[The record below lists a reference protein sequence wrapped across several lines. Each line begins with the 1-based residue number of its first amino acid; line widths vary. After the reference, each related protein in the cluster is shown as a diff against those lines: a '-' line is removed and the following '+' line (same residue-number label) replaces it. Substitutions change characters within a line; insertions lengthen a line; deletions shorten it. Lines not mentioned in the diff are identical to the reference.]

1 MSGGKSLNIASK
13 AILISTH
20 LEFSSQQRKK
30 FICQNGSYVYQTK
43 GNVRNKFWKSVA
55 LLLAVP
61 SQMTIW
67 TNQSVLFQRSHVKL
81 KNYDIAFWAKYQS
94 SDKVAKDHLRPHKR

>member
-30 FICQNGSYVYQTK
+30 FICQNGS
-43 GNVRNKFWKSVA
+43 NKRQCQKQILEKRSTLIGCSKSNDY
-55 LLLAVP
+55 L
-61 SQMTIW
+61 
-67 TNQSVLFQRSHVKL
+67 NQSERVIS
-81 KNYDIAFWAKYQS
+81 A
-94 SDKVAKDHLRPHKR
+94 

>member
-1 MSGGKSLNIASK
+1 MG
-13 AILISTH
+13 
-20 LEFSSQQRKK
+20 
-30 FICQNGSYVYQTK
+30 QTK

-81 KNYDIAFWAKYQS
+81 KNYDIAFWAKDQS
-94 SDKVAKDHLRPHKR
+94 TDKVAKDHLRPHKRSNEMSFKTINDFDSYKTWLTGVGTWR